1 MDIIIE
7 TNYIIDF
14 IHEWFDTQ
22 DKISYINYEQLK
34 EGTYNI
40 NINKENDKDD
50 ISDIL
55 DNWIYQGIFNII
67 KSEDFIIL

>member
-7 TNYIIDF
+7 TNYIIEF

-34 EGTYNI
+34 EWIYNI

>member
-55 DNWIYQGIFNII
+55 DN
-67 KSEDFIIL
+67 

>member
-34 EGTYNI
+34 EWIYNI